1 MRTPT
6 SAVLAL
12 LVLPCAPA
20 LVLAQNQPTSGIVIA
35 TVRSEAG
42 TQLAEAEVRSGT
54 ELVTTDADGLAR
66 LTLPAGRQRI
76 SVTRIGFQPAAIQ
89 VQVPRND
96 EIRVTVTL
104 DLVAVQLDSVTVL
117 STRIGTNPENSPLK
131 VDVVAQEDISE
142 KSQSSP
148 GSAVN
153 IFREPNALLQV
164 QTTAPSLGGVAVRI
178 QGLRGRYTQVL
189 ADGLP
194 IYGTESGDL
203 SLVQIPPLDLGRV
216 EIIRGAASALYGG
229 QALGGVINLF
239 SREPIHRHELLAAQA
254 YRDATDLVG
263 FAAGPLS
270 SDSRWA
276 YTLLAGGHRQQ
287 RRDLDGD
294 GWTDLPGYRRLALR
308 PRLFWSDRTGSSL
321 LLTAGTTLENREAG
335 TVDGGVTPTGDPFPE
350 VIDTRHFD
358 LGVNGQRVL
367 SPGWTLSLRGA
378 AVHQFQE
385 HLIGE
390 RTERDRVRSGFAEV
404 ALVRTDASPTWR
416 SASWVLGAAIDA
428 EGLRAF
434 DVPRFDRTTATPG
447 AFVQYDRSFTPWLRS
462 STSLR
467 LDHSNLVGTIL
478 SPRVSILAKMG
489 RQWSARLSGGTG
501 FAAPT
506 ARLEETAVTG
516 LQPVAALGDLVAE
529 RARSASLTLTGRFG
543 GFEVDGTLFGSAIDH
558 ALQMANIPP
567 SADSSAPT
575 LRVVNAPTPTRTW
588 GTELFARWTHD
599 PFLLTATYTYTD
611 ATEAD
616 PDAAPGLRRTVSLT
630 PQHVVTFDGIIEE
643 EETGQVALE
652 VSYVGQQ
659 ALEDD
664 PYGTVSHPYVIVGFL
679 AMKRLGQRTNVFLNA
694 ENLTNVR
701 LSDYQ
706 PLIRPEPGP
715 GGRWTVDAWAP
726 LEGSM
731 LNLGVRLV
739 LP

>member
-1 MRTPT
+1 MRRSTL
-6 SAVLAL
+6 VILAL
-12 LVLPCAPA
+12 SCAPA
-20 LVLAQNQPTSGIVIA
+20 LLRAQSPADTGAVLA

-42 TQLAEAEVRSGT
+42 SPLSDAEVRADGEQT
-54 ELVTTDADGLAR
+54 TTDAADLAR
-66 LTLPAGRQRI
+66 LTLPSGRRSI
-76 SVTRIGFQPAAIQ
+76 SVTRIGFQPATLQ
-89 VQVPRND
+89 VQVPANR
-96 EIRVTVTL
+96 EIKVTVTL
-104 DLVAVQLDSVTVL
+104 EPVAVQLDSVTVL

-131 VDVVAQEDISE
+131 VDVVAHEDISE

-164 QTTAPSLGGVAVRI
+164 QTTAPSLGGGAGRI

-239 SREPIHRHELLAAQA
+239 SREPTRRHELLASQGH
-254 YRDATDLVG
+254 RDATDVVG
-263 FAAGPLS
+263 FTAGPLS
-270 SDSRWA
+270 RDSRWA
-276 YTLLAGGHRQQ
+276 YSLLGGGHRQQ
-287 RRDLDGD
+287 RRDVDGD

-308 PRLFWSDRTGSSL
+308 PRFFWSDSTGSSL

-335 TVDGGVTPTGDPFPE
+335 TVDAGLTPAGEPFPE
-350 VIDTRHFD
+350 AIETRHFD

-367 SPGWTLSLRGA
+367 SPGWNLSLRGA
-378 AVHQFQE
+378 AVHQFQQ
-385 HLIGE
+385 HLIGD

-404 ALVRTDASPTWR
+404 ALVRTDASPTWS
-416 SASWVLGAAIDA
+416 SASWVLGAAIDG
-428 EGLRAF
+428 EVLRAF

-447 AFVQYDRSFTPWLRS
+447 AFVQYDRSFTPWLRT
-462 STSLR
+462 STSVR

-489 RQWSARLSGGTG
+489 SQWSARLSGGTG

-516 LQPVAALGDLVAE
+516 LQPVATLGDLVAE
-529 RARSASLTLTGRFG
+529 RARSASLALTGRFG
-543 GFEVDGTLFGSAIDH
+543 GFEIDGPLFGSAIAH
-558 ALQMANIPP
+558 APQMAPTP
-567 SADSSAPT
+567 ASADPTAPT
-575 LRVVNAPTPTRTW
+575 LRVINASTPTRTW
-588 GTELFARWTHD
+588 GTELFARWTRD
-599 PFLLTATYTYTD
+599 PFLLTATYTFTD

-630 PQHVVTFDGIIEE
+630 PKHVVTFDGILEE
-643 EETGQVALE
+643 EEMGQVALE
-652 VSYVGQQ
+652 VCYIGEQ

-664 PYGTVSHPYVIVGFL
+664 PYGTVSRAYVIVGFL
-679 AMKRLGQRTNVFLNA
+679 AMKRLGHRANVFVNA
-694 ENLTNVR
+694 ENLTGVR

-731 LNLGVRLV
+731 INLGLRMV
-739 LP
+739 LH

>member
-1 MRTPT
+1 MRRSTL
-6 SAVLAL
+6 VILAL
-12 LVLPCAPA
+12 SCAPA
-20 LVLAQNQPTSGIVIA
+20 LLLGQNPPDTGVLMA

-42 TQLAEAEVRSGT
+42 APLADAQVGAEGDQA
-54 ELVTTDADGLAR
+54 TTDAQGLAR
-66 LTLPAGRQRI
+66 LILAAGRHRI
-76 SVTRIGFQPAAIQ
+76 SVTRIGFQPATIQ
-89 VQVPRND
+89 VQGPPAR

-104 DLVAVQLDSVTVL
+104 EPVAVQLDSVTVL

-178 QGLRGRYTQVL
+178 QGLRGRYTQIL

-239 SREPIHRHELLAAQA
+239 SREPPRRHELLGSQA

-270 SDSRWA
+270 ADSRWA
-276 YTLLAGGHRQQ
+276 YSLLAGGHRQQ

-294 GWTDLPGYRRLALR
+294 GWTDLPRYRRLALR
-308 PRLFWSDRTGSSL
+308 PRLFWSDSTGSSL

-335 TVDGGVTPTGDPFPE
+335 TVGAGLTPAGEPFPE
-350 VIDTRHFD
+350 TIDTRHFD

-367 SPGWTLSLRGA
+367 SPGWNLSLRGA

-385 HLIGE
+385 HLIGD

-404 ALVRTDASPTWR
+404 ALVRTDASPTWS
-416 SASWVLGAAIDA
+416 SASWVLGAAIDG

-447 AFVQYDRSFTPWLRS
+447 AFVQYDRSFTPWLRT
-462 STSLR
+462 STSIR

-478 SPRVSILAKMG
+478 SPRVSILARTG
-489 RQWSARLSGGTG
+489 PQFSARLSGGTG

-529 RARSASLTLTGRFG
+529 RARSASLALTGRFG
-543 GFEVDGTLFGSAIDH
+543 GFELDGTVFGSAIDH
-558 ALQMANIPP
+558 ALQMATIPP
-567 SADSSAPT
+567 SADPTAPT
-575 LRVVNAPTPTRTW
+575 LRVINASTPTRTW
-588 GTELFARWTHD
+588 GTELFTRWTHE

-616 PDAAPGLRRTVSLT
+616 PDSAPGFRRTVSLT
-630 PQHVVTFDGIIEE
+630 PKHVVTFDGIIEE
-643 EETGQVALE
+643 EEMGQVALE
-652 VSYVGQQ
+652 VSYIGQQ

-664 PYGTVSHPYVIVGFL
+664 PYG
-679 AMKRLGQRTNVFLNA
+679 
-694 ENLTNVR
+694 
-701 LSDYQ
+701 
-706 PLIRPEPGP
+706 
-715 GGRWTVDAWAP
+715 
-726 LEGSM
+726 
-731 LNLGVRLV
+731 
-739 LP
+739 